1 MRFVTILA
9 AFAALCAVFAT
20 ALPEPAQAGF
30 RDRGWGERR
39 VVTHRVYRPRYV
51 HVYRYRRGHGD
62 PYAYRYEPRGYYPYY
77 NSRYWKPPQYI
88 RRPRHYRQ
96 PPYYKAWGYPKR
108 GYRHREW
115 HHRNHGRIR
124 RHHW

>member
-1 MRFVTILA
+1 MRILSMAIAAAALIA
-9 AFAALCAVFAT
+9 AFAT
-20 ALPEPAQAGF
+20 GLPNSAKA
-30 RDRGWGERR
+30 GWGERHWGGAR

-51 HVYRYRRGHGD
+51 HVYRHRYQGD

-77 NSRYWKPPQYI
+77 NSHYWKPPHLLRK
-88 RRPRHYRQ
+88 RRYLRQ

-115 HHRNHGRIR
+115 HNRNHGRIR
-124 RHHW
+124 RGHW